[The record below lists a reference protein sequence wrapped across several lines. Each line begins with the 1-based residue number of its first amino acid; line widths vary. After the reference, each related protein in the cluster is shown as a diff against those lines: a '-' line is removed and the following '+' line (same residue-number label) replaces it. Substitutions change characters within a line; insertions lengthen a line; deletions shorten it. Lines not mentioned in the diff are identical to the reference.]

1 MATLEQLDEM
11 RRARAGDAAAQIA
24 LAKRY
29 LRGDVGLSRN
39 PVTAMLWLDMAA
51 RNGHE
56 EAWTLLGQ
64 ETFLEVA
71 ETSNDLRKILVWF
84 EHAFAAGVDGAGI
97 AFARIVLRHFP
108 NEPVLFRKALS
119 VLDVAARAGNAEA
132 QWLLAKQM
140 LAGLSKPDIAQPGA
154 PATEPEDLSSRVW
167 DLAKHAADSGI
178 VDAQYTLADRAWSE
192 GDTETFLHW
201 ALPLA
206 RQFIHRQSAAITTPN
221 PILDSRRPGNSEAT
235 LLFRCALT
243 LRKLGGNDE
252 EISRFVEH
260 AARKGD
266 PLAQLSLGLWWAKL
280 DIAETPLAPNLGHAN
295 YKMALSWLNLS
306 GDQGLPQAWYFA
318 SQIYLKAQFSGRSVR
333 LAELLLRRAAASGHV
348 ASQMECAIRAWRDR
362 QHDPY
367 GDVTAAYWLQQASAQ
382 GCAEADAMIEKIA
395 PSGHDARWAEDLLR
409 RLSSEDRRSE
419 PFLATR
425 VELAAAFG
433 LSESEALLIDPNMA
447 DQGHCLLVEHHPTTR
462 QKSKRRLILVT
473 NEEQRQILDRA
484 KQLFKPVECSANGPE
499 GNYRKRHNRLA
510 RLARNDLANVR
521 KPTPMQ
527 K

>member
-1 MATLEQLDEM
+1 
-11 RRARAGDAAAQIA
+11 
-24 LAKRY
+24 
-29 LRGDVGLSRN
+29 
-39 PVTAMLWLDMAA
+39 MLWLDMAA

-56 EAWTLLGQ
+56 EAWSLLGQ

-84 EHAFAAGVDGAGI
+84 EHAFAAGVEGAGI
-97 AFARIVLRHFP
+97 VFARIVLRNFR

-119 VLDVAARAGNAEA
+119 ILDVAAQAGNAEA
-132 QWLLAKQM
+132 EWLLAKHM
-140 LAGLSKPDIAQPGA
+140 LAGLSKSEIAQSDDLDAPLPEPG
-154 PATEPEDLSSRVW
+154 DLSSRVW

-206 RQFIHRQSAAITTPN
+206 RQFIHRQPAANTTAN
-221 PILDSRRPGNSEAT
+221 PILDSQRSSNSEAT

-266 PLAQLSLGLWWAKL
+266 RLAQLSLGLWWAKL
-280 DIAETPLAPNLGHAN
+280 ESAETPLAPNLGHAN
-295 YKMALSWLNLS
+295 YKVALSWLNLS

-348 ASQMECAIRAWRDR
+348 ASQMECAVRAWRDR

-395 PSGHDARWAEDLLR
+395 ASGQDARWAQDLLR

-419 PFLATR
+419 PFLAAR
-425 VELAAAFG
+425 IELAAAFG

-447 DQGHCLLVEHHPTTR
+447 DQGHCLVVEHHPATR
-462 QKSKRRLILVT
+462 QKSRRRLILVT
-473 NEEQRQILDRA
+473 SEEQRQILDRA
-484 KQLFKPVECSANGPE
+484 KQLFKAVECSANGPE
-499 GNYRKRHNRLA
+499 GNYRKRHNRLV
-510 RLARNDLANVR
+510 RLARNEILANARPSDRLGVVA
-521 KPTPMQ
+521 PS
-527 K
+527 